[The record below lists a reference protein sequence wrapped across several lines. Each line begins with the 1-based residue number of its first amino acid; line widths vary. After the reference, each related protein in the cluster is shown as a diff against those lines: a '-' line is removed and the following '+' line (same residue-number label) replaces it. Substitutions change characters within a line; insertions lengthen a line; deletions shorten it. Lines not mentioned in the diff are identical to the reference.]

1 VYGAQ
6 ESLAKSIPWNRFLG
20 FLKVYNFGLRSKK
33 LCVRLPLNNKDRCG
47 WLPYCFLV
55 SGLLDLYCLQEIIDR
70 EAKKIEE
77 IGERLSSQT
86 PPAKGIFYF

>member
-1 VYGAQ
+1 MFTISGSEAKILRQTSFIIKIGGA
-6 ESLAKSIPWNRFLG
+6 A
-20 FLKVYNFGLRSKK
+20 
-33 LCVRLPLNNKDRCG
+33 

-55 SGLLDLYCLQEIIDR
+55 SGLLDLHCIQEIIDR

-86 PPAKGIFYF
+86 PPAKGIFYFKKLY